1 MYLKAWDTE
10 EAELLALMK
19 QMRLEAMARKARE
32 SSRAVAKLSSLGG
45 LAKSRWA
52 PESEASAGPA
62 PKDDAGVDC
71 MASGES
77 SKGTAAAEPVLK
89 DGRVDPIAPV
99 ACPKG
104 KGKKS
109 VAPEEEMEEMRS
121 AWTSIMGSEIVPG
134 WPAWPESQHDEC
146 GTFGIPFPPE
156 RDWEACYERPSQNLW
171 LYMSPAVQVLCQVS
185 GEGLR
190 KLVVRLRDQQAATPY
205 NQLQLFRSWS
215 GIAAWAHQ
223 LARGGQDIPIT
234 EFMDIY
240 FRVSARDV
248 FTKVDSGEA

>member
-71 MASGES
+71 MALGES

-89 DGRVDPIAPV
+89 DGRVVPLLQSHVLRAKGRK
-99 ACPKG
+99 ASRPK
-104 KGKKS
+104 
-109 VAPEEEMEEMRS
+109 
-121 AWTSIMGSEIVPG
+121 
-134 WPAWPESQHDEC
+134 
-146 GTFGIPFPPE
+146 
-156 RDWEACYERPSQNLW
+156 
-171 LYMSPAVQVLCQVS
+171 
-185 GEGLR
+185 R
-190 KLVVRLRDQQAATPY
+190 K
-205 NQLQLFRSWS
+205 
-215 GIAAWAHQ
+215 
-223 LARGGQDIPIT
+223 
-234 EFMDIY
+234 
-240 FRVSARDV
+240 
-248 FTKVDSGEA
+248 